1 MKLGKT
7 VAMVVLA
14 GSLAATG
21 AWAKGGM
28 MQRDCGMA
36 NGQNK
41 EMRNYQGKMGQKGGG
56 MMMLQGIDLTPEQ
69 VHEVKLVQAQMRV
82 EMLSSVKPG
91 EKAEGMK
98 KAFNGAKFDTKAF
111 VEANMKNAQTRAEL
125 KAKHIEKLYNILTPE
140 QREKFVQ
147 NMQNRGPRS

>member
-1 MKLGKT
+1 
-7 VAMVVLA
+7 MVVLA

-36 NGQNK
+36 GGQNQ
-41 EMRNYQGKMGQKGGG
+41 EMRGNNQGKMGRKGGG

-69 VHEVKLVQAQMRV
+69 AHEIRLTQAQMKV
-82 EMLSSVKPG
+82 EMLSSMKPG
-91 EKAEGMK
+91 ARAEGMK
-98 KAFNGAKFDTKAF
+98 KAFDGAKFNSKAF
-111 VEANMKNAQTRAEL
+111 VEADVKNAQVRAEL
-125 KAKHIEKLYNILTPE
+125 KAKHIEKLYNILTPD